1 MVELLAR
8 DKYLRIL
15 LTLLCGQILFTNQA
29 LAAQP
34 MKCADGSGRVV
45 YTEESSCAE
54 ALRSL
59 PKTNEMIAKE
69 RLQKAQQ
76 ELQQVIERNK
86 TNRLI
91 QQQKLAAERENR
103 ERQRRI
109 EEDVRDQR
117 ACELKK
123 IELDSQ
129 KADAASYPYDSW
141 WSNRAVATQREYALE
156 CGH

>member
-1 MVELLAR
+1 MKHNKKIAMIGTVM
-8 DKYLRIL
+8 
-15 LTLLCGQILFTNQA
+15 LFCSPFFPATA
-29 LAAQP
+29 GQP
-34 MKCADGSGRVV
+34 MKCVDGSGRVV
-45 YTEESSCAE
+45 YTEEPSCAE
-54 ALRSL
+54 ALRSV

-76 ELQQVIERNK
+76 ELQQSLERNK

-109 EEDVRDQR
+109 EEDVRDQQ
-117 ACELKK
+117 ACALKK
-123 IELDSQ
+123 IELDRQ
-129 KADAASYPYDSW
+129 WADAASYPYDSW
-141 WSNRAVATQREYALE
+141 WRNRAVATQREYALE

>member
-1 MVELLAR
+1 MKHSKEIATIGALM
-8 DKYLRIL
+8 
-15 LTLLCGQILFTNQA
+15 LFCSPLFPA
-29 LAAQP
+29 IAGQP
-34 MKCADGSGRVV
+34 MKCVDGSGRVV

-76 ELQQVIERNK
+76 ELQQVIESNK

-123 IELDSQ
+123 IELDRQ
-129 KADAASYPYDSW
+129 RADAASYPYDSW
-141 WSNRAVATQREYALE
+141 WRNRAVATQREYALE
-156 CGH
+156 CGP

>member
-34 MKCADGSGRVV
+34 MKCSDGSGRVV
-45 YTEESSCAE
+45 YTEDSSCAE
-54 ALRSL
+54 ALRSV

-76 ELQQVIERNK
+76 ELQQSLERSK
-86 TNRLI
+86 AKRLI
-91 QQQKLAAERENR
+91 QEQQLTSQRNER

-109 EEDVRDQR
+109 EQDVRDQR

-123 IELDSQ
+123 IELDRQ

-141 WSNRAVATQREYALE
+141 WRNRAVATQREYALE
-156 CGH
+156 CGP